1 MTPINLQSKRVLI
14 VGLGLTG
21 ASVIRYLH
29 SHNVAF
35 DVVDEKA
42 TPSAELAECL
52 QQAAFHQVLNAQLC
66 CNYDVIVLSPGVPRA
81 LPAIQA
87 ALESNVVVI
96 GDIELFSHATLN
108 APVIA
113 VTGSNGKSTVVSWV
127 AHVLNTCGVKA
138 ITCGNIG
145 LPALDSI
152 DDSVQMYVLEL
163 SSYQLEST
171 QSLRS
176 LSAAVINVSDDHL
189 DRYDSIEHYAQ
200 VKRRVYRG
208 CSHAVINKDDSRTWL
223 VDQEL
228 TTEHKAIS
236 SSASFS
242 VVDTE
247 SSDYCLSGAAND
259 AQICKGDMPLLS
271 RSKLQTPGI
280 HNAAN
285 ALTVLA
291 LLQPV
296 QLDIQQ
302 AAAALSGFRG
312 LQHRTELI
320 RIRNDV
326 RWYND
331 SKGTNIDACQKAIT
345 AMQAPVVLIAGG
357 QGKDADFTA
366 LRPVVDQHVKAV
378 VLIGQDA
385 KIIADAL
392 VRVTG
397 IHLASDIE
405 DAVNQCA
412 QLAVAGDAVLL
423 SPACA
428 SFDMFNNFEQRGELF
443 TQAVQGLA
451 A

>member
-1 MTPINLQSKRVLI
+1 MTPANLQTKRVLV

-29 SHNVAF
+29 RHNVAF

-42 TPSAELAECL
+42 KPATELAECM
-52 QQAAFHQVLNAQLC
+52 QHATFHQQLSAQLC
-66 CNYDVIVLSPGVPRA
+66 CDYDVIVLSPGVPRA

-87 ALESNVVVI
+87 ALQNKVVVI
-96 GDIELFSHATLN
+96 GDIELFSHASIG

-127 AHVLNTCGVKA
+127 AHVLNACGVKA
-138 ITCGNIG
+138 VACGNIG

-152 DDSVQMYVLEL
+152 NDSVQMYVLEL

-208 CSHAVINKDDSRTWL
+208 CSHAVVNKDDPRTWI

-228 TTEHKAIS
+228 TEEHKLLNS
-236 SSASFS
+236 SVSFS
-242 VVDTE
+242 IVDTE
-247 SSDYCLSGAAND
+247 SSDYRLSSAAND
-259 AQICKGDMPLLS
+259 AHICKGDQRLLS
-271 RSKLQTPGI
+271 RSKLPTPGI
-280 HNAAN
+280 HNAGN

-296 QLDIQQ
+296 ELDIEQ
-302 AAAALSGFRG
+302 AVTALTGFRG

-320 RIRNDV
+320 RVRNNV

-331 SKGTNIDACQKAIT
+331 SKGTNIDACQKAIS

-357 QGKDADFTA
+357 QGKDADFAA
-366 LRPVVDQHVKAV
+366 LRPVVSEHVKAL

-385 KIIADAL
+385 QLIADAL
-392 VRVTG
+392 AG
-397 IHLASDIE
+397 ITSIYMASDLN
-405 DAVNQCA
+405 DAVMQCA
-412 QLAVAGDAVLL
+412 QLAVAGDVVLL

-428 SFDMFNNFEQRGELF
+428 SFDMFDNFEQRGELF
-443 TQAVQGLA
+443 TQAVEALA

>member
-1 MTPINLQSKRVLI
+1 MTPTNLQSKRVLV

-21 ASVIRYLH
+21 SSVIRYLH
-29 SHNVAF
+29 RHNVAF
-35 DVVDEKA
+35 DVVDENA
-42 TPSAELAECL
+42 EPSADLVACL
-52 QQAAFHQVLNAQLC
+52 ERAVFHKQLNAQLC
-66 CNYDVIVLSPGVPRA
+66 CDYDVIVLSPGVPRA

-87 ALESNVVVI
+87 ALQSNVDVI
-96 GDIELFSHATLN
+96 GDIELFSHASLN

-127 AHVLNTCGVKA
+127 AHVLNVCGVNA
-138 ITCGNIG
+138 VACGNIG
-145 LPALDSI
+145 VPALDSI
-152 DDSVQMYVLEL
+152 DDAVQMYVLEL

-171 QSLRS
+171 QSLCS

-208 CSHAVINKDDSRTWL
+208 CSHAVINNDDPRTWL

-228 TTEHKAIS
+228 PKADNMIN

-247 SSDYCLSGAAND
+247 SSDYRLSSAAND
-259 AQICKGDMPLLS
+259 AQICKGDTPLLS
-271 RSKLQTPGI
+271 RSELQTPGL

-296 QLDIQQ
+296 QLDIKKV
-302 AAAALSGFRG
+302 AAALTGFRG
-312 LQHRTELI
+312 LQHRTQLV
-320 RIRNDV
+320 RTRNNV

-331 SKGTNIDACQKAIT
+331 SKGTNIDACEKAIT

-357 QGKDADFTA
+357 QGKDADFAA
-366 LRPVVDQHVKAV
+366 LRSVIDQHVKAV

-385 KIIADAL
+385 QIIADAL
-392 VRVTG
+392 AG
-397 IHLASDIE
+397 ITEIHFASDLQ

-412 QLAVAGDAVLL
+412 ELAVSGDVVLL

-428 SFDMFNNFEQRGELF
+428 SFDMFKNFEQRGELF
-443 TQAVQGLA
+443 TQAVEALA

>member
-1 MTPINLQSKRVLI
+1 MTPTNLQSKRVLV

-21 ASVIRYLH
+21 SSVIRYLH
-29 SHNVAF
+29 RHNVAF

-42 TPSAELAECL
+42 EPSADLAACL
-52 QQAAFHQVLNAQLC
+52 ERAVFHKQLNVQLC
-66 CNYDVIVLSPGVPRA
+66 CDYDVIVLSPGVPRA

-87 ALESNVVVI
+87 ALQSNVDVI

-127 AHVLNTCGVKA
+127 AHVLNACGVNA
-138 ITCGNIG
+138 VACGNIG
-145 LPALDSI
+145 VPALDSI
-152 DDSVQMYVLEL
+152 DDAVQMYVLEL

-171 QSLRS
+171 QSLSS

-208 CSHAVINKDDSRTWL
+208 CSHAVINNDDPRTWL

-228 TTEHKAIS
+228 PKADNMIN

-247 SSDYCLSGAAND
+247 SSDYRLSSAAND
-259 AQICKGDMPLLS
+259 AQICKGDMSLLS
-271 RSKLQTPGI
+271 RSALQTPGL

-296 QLDIQQ
+296 QLDIKQV
-302 AAAALSGFRG
+302 AAALTGFRG
-312 LQHRTELI
+312 LQHRTELV
-320 RIRNDV
+320 RTRNNV

-331 SKGTNIDACQKAIT
+331 SKGTNIDACEKAIT
-345 AMQAPVVLIAGG
+345 AMQGPVVLIAGG
-357 QGKDADFTA
+357 QGKDADFAA
-366 LRPVVDQHVKAV
+366 LRSVIGQHVKAV

-385 KIIADAL
+385 QIIADAL
-392 VRVTG
+392 AG
-397 IHLASDIE
+397 ITEIHFASDLQ

-412 QLAVAGDAVLL
+412 ELAVSGDVVLL

-428 SFDMFNNFEQRGELF
+428 SFDMFKNFEQRGELF
-443 TQAVQGLA
+443 TQAVEALA